1 MKGYR
6 MENIK
11 IEISQDTAEQLQK
24 IYDRYYFGLFEGI
37 VKNEDEEM
45 QIRDALQELSKAINT
60 K

>member
-1 MKGYR
+1 MKGYKVQ
-6 MENIK
+6 NIK

-24 IYDRYYFGLFEGI
+24 IYDRYYFGLFEGT

-45 QIRDALQELSKAINT
+45 QIRDALQELSKAINS